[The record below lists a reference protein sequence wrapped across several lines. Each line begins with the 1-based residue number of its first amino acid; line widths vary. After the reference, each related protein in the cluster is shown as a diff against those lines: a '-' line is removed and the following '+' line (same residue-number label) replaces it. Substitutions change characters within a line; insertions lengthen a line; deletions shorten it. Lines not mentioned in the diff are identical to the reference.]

1 MLLQKWWNNSRGLR
15 AAIKLVPCAAA
26 LAWSSSSWAGIIVND
41 TFKDG
46 DRAYPP
52 APGYSEGGTD
62 HDLDGDVE
70 SAWYTS
76 PGAAMAATPGHLTMT
91 QQSGSSSYTSYFT
104 AEGKEINLAHVND
117 TLKVTWVFTPTAAA
131 SQTNTSQNLHIGLVD
146 SPPAVTRL
154 SADGTPASGA
164 YAGYG
169 VYMNM
174 SITAP
179 GGASEPLGNS
189 NPFRLMER
197 DGSNS
202 TILNNTT
209 PPWNPLAN
217 GATTGNHGFDSG
229 TQYTFTMQ
237 LTHNASDGLD
247 IVTRMSGGTVDG
259 DGLEE
264 VIFTDTT
271 PNTFK
276 YDTFALRPSSAAS
289 TADSFDTTLFKVE
302 SNVPEPASLL
312 LMGLGG
318 LGLGLLGR
326 RRQ

>member
-1 MLLQKWWNNSRGLR
+1 
-15 AAIKLVPCAAA
+15 
-26 LAWSSSSWAGIIVND
+26 
-41 TFKDG
+41 
-46 DRAYPP
+46 
-52 APGYSEGGTD
+52 
-62 HDLDGDVE
+62 
-70 SAWYTS
+70 
-76 PGAAMAATPGHLTMT
+76 
-91 QQSGSSSYTSYFT
+91 
-104 AEGKEINLAHVND
+104 
-117 TLKVTWVFTPTAAA
+117 
-131 SQTNTSQNLHIGLVD
+131 
-146 SPPAVTRL
+146 
-154 SADGTPASGA
+154 
-164 YAGYG
+164 
-169 VYMNM
+169 
-174 SITAP
+174 
-179 GGASEPLGNS
+179 
-189 NPFRLMER
+189 
-197 DGSNS
+197 
-202 TILNNTT
+202 
-209 PPWNPLAN
+209 
-217 GATTGNHGFDSG
+217 
-229 TQYTFTMQ
+229 MQ

>member
-1 MLLQKWWNNSRGLR
+1 MFLQQWWNNSRGLV
-15 AAIKLVPCAAA
+15 AAIKMLSCAAV

-41 TFKDG
+41 TWKDG
-46 DRAYPP
+46 TRTDP
-52 APGYSEGGTD
+52 ASPTYSEDSGD
-62 HDLDGDVE
+62 HDTDGDIE
-70 SAWYTS
+70 SAWYSS
-76 PGAAMAATPGHLTMT
+76 PTAAMAATTNHLTMT
-91 QQSGSSSYTSYFT
+91 QQTGSSSYTTYFT
-104 AEGKEINLAHVND
+104 REGKELNLAHVGD
-117 TLKVTWVFTPTAAA
+117 TLKVTWVFTPNAATAQ
-131 SQTNTSQNLHIGLVD
+131 SNTSQNLHIGLVD
-146 SPPAVTRL
+146 TPPAVTRL

-174 SITAP
+174 SIATAANP
-179 GGASEPLGNS
+179 NINLGNS

-197 DGSNS
+197 DGSSS

-229 TQYTFTMQ
+229 TQYTFTMM

-247 IVTRMSGGTVDG
+247 IVARMAGGTVDG

-264 VIFTDTT
+264 VVFTDST

-289 TADSFDTTLFKVE
+289 TADTFDTTLFKVE
-302 SNVPEPASLL
+302 SNVPEPASLVL
-312 LMGLGG
+312 LGLGG
-318 LGLGLLGR
+318 VGLFVLR
-326 RRQ
+326 RRR